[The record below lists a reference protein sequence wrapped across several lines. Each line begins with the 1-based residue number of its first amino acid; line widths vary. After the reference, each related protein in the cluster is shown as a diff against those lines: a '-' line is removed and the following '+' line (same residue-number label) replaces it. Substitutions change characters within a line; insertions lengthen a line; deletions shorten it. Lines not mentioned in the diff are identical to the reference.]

1 MGIVQRDG
9 VRIMIISYIG
19 LILGYINKAVLFV
32 WFLTTEQ
39 IGLLSLLVSV
49 GFLFAQLSN
58 LGMSNNVWR
67 FFPFFRNKEKN
78 HFGFF
83 QLTMLVNLIGMLF
96 FLIVA
101 IIFKDPICSLY
112 EKRSTLFVDYYYW
125 ILPIGIA
132 YTLFL
137 TLDNYLR
144 SLFKNIVSVIATE
157 ILVRL
162 VVTFAIILFV
172 LDVID
177 FFTLMA
183 LHSLSFMVPTIVLLA
198 QLSRNKELKWRMSQ
212 IAISKRLK
220 RIMFSYSAFSYLN
233 YIGILVVISLDTLM
247 IASMVGLSETG
258 VFSTV
263 VYILSA
269 LLIPYKSLMR
279 ISSPL
284 VAKFWK
290 DRDMKQMHE
299 LYIKTSSVSLII
311 GFFMFLLFWVNRV
324 EFFYFLPKE
333 FAVGAN
339 VFLILMIG
347 RMVDMYC
354 GINGIIFVTSKKYRY
369 DLLFTIILLLTVVIL
384 NLFLIPIYGIYGAAF
399 STTCAY
405 ILYNIGRMLF
415 VYLAYGIHPLQ
426 LSQLRIVVVFV
437 ISLFILEQ
445 MPLFFGEELIS
456 ILIKSTLTVLL
467 FGLPIYLL
475 KLDQDVVDYINKV
488 GKIIRAKIAR

>member
-1 MGIVQRDG
+1 MKSAR
-9 VRIMIISYIG
+9 
-19 LILGYINKAVLFV
+19 
-32 WFLTTEQ
+32 
-39 IGLLSLLVSV
+39 
-49 GFLFAQLSN
+49 
-58 LGMSNNVWR
+58 R
-67 FFPFFRNKEKN
+67 F
-78 HFGFF
+78 
-83 QLTMLVNLIGMLF
+83 
-96 FLIVA
+96 
-101 IIFKDPICSLY
+101 
-112 EKRSTLFVDYYYW
+112 FVDYYYW

-172 LDVID
+172 MDVID

-339 VFLILMIG
+339 VFF
-347 RMVDMYC
+347 D
-354 GINGIIFVTSKKYRY
+354 SH
-369 DLLFTIILLLTVVIL
+369 DW
-384 NLFLIPIYGIYGAAF
+384 
-399 STTCAY
+399 
-405 ILYNIGRMLF
+405 
-415 VYLAYGIHPLQ
+415 
-426 LSQLRIVVVFV
+426 
-437 ISLFILEQ
+437 
-445 MPLFFGEELIS
+445 
-456 ILIKSTLTVLL
+456 
-467 FGLPIYLL
+467 
-475 KLDQDVVDYINKV
+475 
-488 GKIIRAKIAR
+488 